1 MDGVGDASRWK
12 RNTRRHAHL
21 PAAQT
26 YDEPTNRRTDEP
38 TNRRTRA
45 PLRARLRD

>member
-26 YDEPTNRRTDEP
+26 YDEPTNRRT
-38 TNRRTRA
+38 RA